1 MNDLEN
7 TNAIEEL
14 EAVAEAAE
22 TDAYRPLHQR
32 FPEMA
37 EPVDEVEAEV
47 DAEVEAEPEAEAEV
61 EAELDDEVET
71 EPESEV
77 EAEAETEVEVDPE
90 VEVEQDE
97 ELELVPPP
105 EPSDEELTIA
115 ADEDSLAIVAKEPA
129 DVALAGTPSA
139 IVAAEKPGKLTAFED
154 DDEPDEDF
162 PFRKRTDARCT
173 FLLGLWSIIL
183 CCTIVG
189 SPFAVILSLAGKRL
203 MKYSD
208 EDYNLTRNG
217 RVGSKLCSIGV
228 VLGTIIFV
236 IAVGVCAFVWFKLM
250 F

>member
-47 DAEVEAEPEAEAEV
+47 EAEPEDETEVEAELEAEAEV

-77 EAEAETEVEVDPE
+77 EAEAETEVEV
-90 VEVEQDE
+90 EQDE
-97 ELELVPPP
+97 ELELVPPL

-236 IAVGVCAFVWFKLM
+236 ISVGVCAFVWFKLM